1 MTAMDKALAK
11 ARAYAANDNHG
22 YELGYHSAAAM
33 KVGTDCSGL
42 VRYYVACMEGRSVD
56 QLPDFSTRSEKRVL
70 SARGWQ
76 LLPFSLGA
84 LRRGDVLL
92 SNSRGHTVIWLGNG
106 RILGAEGNW
115 DGRRGDG
122 SGREVCERDYYTY
135 GYETILRAPAKYRT
149 NAAPAKKKEEDV
161 TDNDIK
167 KIIDGVCKRLT
178 TDKAYKD
185 ALRSNLVGYCWGTT
199 GKTAS
204 HLADRKRSNIY
215 NRLATIFDNVSR
227 GGVCGWGYKNEAVNG
242 DKDAYELLTEV
253 HRMAGEAL
261 EALKKG

>member
-11 ARAYAANDNHG
+11 ARAYAANNNHG

-33 KVGTDCSGL
+33 RVGTDCSGL

-56 QLPDFSTRSEKRVL
+56 ALPDFSTRSERRVL

-76 LLPFSLGA
+76 LLPFSLAA
-84 LRRGDVLL
+84 LKRGDVLL
-92 SNSRGHTVIWLGNG
+92 SNSRGHTVVWLGNG

-122 SGREVCERDYYTY
+122 SGREVCERDYYPY

-149 NAAPAKKKEEDV
+149 ATPTKKKESEVV

-167 KIIDGVCKRLT
+167 KIADAVCKKLAK
-178 TDKAYKD
+178 DQGFLKAV
-185 ALRSNLVGYCWGTT
+185 RSSIVGYCWGTT
-199 GKTAS
+199 GKTKA
-204 HLADRKRSNIY
+204 HLKDRERSNLY
-215 NRLATIFDNVSR
+215 NRWADTYDNAKANNALLQQILA
-227 GGVCGWGYKNEAVNG
+227 K
-242 DKDAYELLTEV
+242 
-253 HRMAGEAL
+253 
-261 EALKKG
+261 LK

>member
-1 MTAMDKALAK
+1 MTAMDTALAK
-11 ARAYAANDNHG
+11 ARAYAADDNHG

-33 KVGTDCSGL
+33 RVGTDCSGL
-42 VRYYVACMEGRSVD
+42 VRYYVACMEGKSVD
-56 QLPDFSTRSEKRVL
+56 AMPDFSTRSERRVL
-70 SARGWQ
+70 SARGWH
-76 LLPFSLGA
+76 LLPFSMAA

-92 SNSRGHTVIWLGNG
+92 SNSRGHTVIWLGSG

-122 SGREVCERDYYTY
+122 SGREVCERDYYPY

-149 NAAPAKKKEEDV
+149 TPAKKKEEVV

-199 GKTAS
+199 GKTAN
-204 HLADRKRSNIY
+204 HLSDRKRGNIY

-227 GGVCGWGYKNEAVNG
+227 GGICGWAYKNKAVNG
-242 DKDAYELLTEV
+242 DKDAYQLLTEV
-253 HRMAGEAL
+253 HRMAEEAL
-261 EALKKG
+261 DALKKG

>member
-1 MTAMDKALAK
+1 MTAMETALAK
-11 ARAYAANDNHG
+11 ARAYAANDAHG

-33 KVGTDCSGL
+33 RVGTDCSGL

-56 QLPDFSTRSEKRVL
+56 AMSDFSTRTEKRVL
-70 SARGWQ
+70 AMHGWHII
-76 LLPFSLGA
+76 PFSLGA

-122 SGREVCERDYYTY
+122 SGREVCERDYYPY

-149 NAAPAKKKEEDV
+149 TTPTKKKEEVV

-167 KIIDGVCKRLT
+167 RIADAVCKKLAK
-178 TDKAYKD
+178 DQGFLKAV
-185 ALRSNLVGYCWGTT
+185 RSAIVGYCWGTT
-199 GKTAS
+199 GKTKN
-204 HLADRKRSNIY
+204 HLKDRERSNLY
-215 NRLATIFDNVSR
+215 NRWADTYDNA
-227 GGVCGWGYKNEAVNG
+227 KANNA
-242 DKDAYELLTEV
+242 LLTQI
-253 HRMAGEAL
+253 L
-261 EALKKG
+261 DKLKG

>member
-11 ARAYAANDNHG
+11 AMAYAADDNHG

-33 KVGTDCSGL
+33 RVGTDCSGL

-56 QLPDFSTRSEKRVL
+56 ALPDFSTRSERRVL

-84 LRRGDVLL
+84 LMRGDVLL

-122 SGREVCERDYYTY
+122 SGREVCERDYYPY

-149 NAAPAKKKEEDV
+149 ATPVKKKEEVV

-167 KIIDGVCKRLT
+167 RIADAVTKKLT
-178 TDKAYKD
+178 NDQGFLKAV
-185 ALRSNLVGYCWGTT
+185 RSSIVGYCWGTT
-199 GKTAS
+199 GKTKN
-204 HLADRKRSNIY
+204 HLRDRERSNLY
-215 NRLATIFDNVSR
+215 NRWADTYDNA
-227 GGVCGWGYKNEAVNG
+227 KANNALLQQIL
-242 DKDAYELLTEV
+242 DK
-253 HRMAGEAL
+253 
-261 EALKKG
+261 LKG

>member
-1 MTAMDKALAK
+1 MTNMDKALAK
-11 ARAYAANDNHG
+11 ARAYAADNNHG

-33 KVGTDCSGL
+33 RVGTDCSGL

-56 QLPDFSTRSEKRVL
+56 ALPDFSTRSEKGVL
-70 SARGWQ
+70 KARGWQ

-84 LRRGDVLL
+84 LKRGDVLL

-122 SGREVCERDYYTY
+122 SGREVCERDYYAY

-149 NAAPAKKKEEDV
+149 TPAKKKGEVV

-167 KIIDGVCKRLT
+167 KIADAVTKKLS
-178 TDKAYKD
+178 TDKGFLKAV
-185 ALRSNLVGYCWGTT
+185 RSSIVGYCWGET
-199 GKTAS
+199 GKTND
-204 HLADRKRSNIY
+204 HLKDRERSNLY
-215 NRLATIFDNVSR
+215 NRWADTYDNA
-227 GGVCGWGYKNEAVNG
+227 KANNALLQQIL
-242 DKDAYELLTEV
+242 DK
-253 HRMAGEAL
+253 
-261 EALKKG
+261 LKG

>member
-1 MTAMDKALAK
+1 MTAMDRALAK
-11 ARAYAANDNHG
+11 ARAYAADNSHG

-33 KVGTDCSGL
+33 RVGTDCSGL
-42 VRYYVACMEGRSVD
+42 VRYYVACMEGKSVD
-56 QLPDFSTRSEKRVL
+56 ALPDFSTRSERRVL

-76 LLPFSLGA
+76 LIPFSLAA

-122 SGREVCERDYYTY
+122 SGREVCERDYYPY

-149 NAAPAKKKEEDV
+149 TPAKKKEEVV

-167 KIIDGVCKRLT
+167 RIADAVTKKLT
-178 TDKAYKD
+178 KDQGFLKAVRSSIVGYCCGETGKTKNHLKD
-185 ALRSNLVGYCWGTT
+185 RERSNL
-199 GKTAS
+199 
-204 HLADRKRSNIY
+204 Y
-215 NRLATIFDNVSR
+215 NRWADT
-227 GGVCGWGYKNEAVNG
+227 Y
-242 DKDAYELLTEV
+242 DKAKANNALLQQI
-253 HRMAGEAL
+253 L
-261 EALKKG
+261 DKLKG

>member
-1 MTAMDKALAK
+1 MTAMDTALAK
-11 ARAYAANDNHG
+11 ARAYAANNSHG

-42 VRYYVACMEGRSVD
+42 VRYYVACMEGKSVD
-56 QLPDFSTRSEKRVL
+56 SMPDFSTRSERRVL

-84 LRRGDVLL
+84 LKRGDVLL

-122 SGREVCERDYYTY
+122 SGREVCERDYYAY

-149 NAAPAKKKEEDV
+149 ATPAKKKEEVV

-167 KIIDGVCKRLT
+167 KIADAVTKKLT
-178 TDKAYKD
+178 KDQGFLKAV
-185 ALRSNLVGYCWGTT
+185 RSAIVGYCWGET
-199 GKTAS
+199 GKTKN
-204 HLADRKRSNIY
+204 HMRDRERSNLY
-215 NRLATIFDNVSR
+215 NRWADTYDNAKANNALLQQVL
-227 GGVCGWGYKNEAVNG
+227 
-242 DKDAYELLTEV
+242 DK
-253 HRMAGEAL
+253 
-261 EALKKG
+261 LKG

>member
-1 MTAMDKALAK
+1 MTDMDTALAK

-33 KVGTDCSGL
+33 RVGTDCSGL

-56 QLPDFSTRSEKRVL
+56 ALPDFSTRSERRVL

-84 LRRGDVLL
+84 LKRGDVLL

-122 SGREVCERDYYTY
+122 SGREVCERDYYAY
-135 GYETILRAPAKYRT
+135 GYETILRAPSKYRT
-149 NAAPAKKKEEDV
+149 APVNKKESEVV

-167 KIIDGVCKRLT
+167 KIADAVTKKLT
-178 TDKAYKD
+178 KDQGFLKAV
-185 ALRSNLVGYCWGTT
+185 RSAIVGYCWGET
-199 GKTAS
+199 GKTKI
-204 HLADRKRSNIY
+204 HMRDRERSNLY
-215 NRLATIFDNVSR
+215 NRWADTYDNA
-227 GGVCGWGYKNEAVNG
+227 KANNALLQQIL
-242 DKDAYELLTEV
+242 DK
-253 HRMAGEAL
+253 
-261 EALKKG
+261 LKG

>member
-11 ARAYAANDNHG
+11 ARAYAADDNHG

-33 KVGTDCSGL
+33 RVGTDCSGL
-42 VRYYVACMEGRSVD
+42 VRYYVACMEGKSVD
-56 QLPDFSTRSEKRVL
+56 DLPDFSTRSERRVL

-76 LLPFSLGA
+76 LIPFSLAA

-122 SGREVCERDYYTY
+122 SGREVCERDYYPY

-149 NAAPAKKKEEDV
+149 TTPVKKKEEVV
-161 TDNDIK
+161 TDADIK
-167 KIIDGVCKRLT
+167 KIANKVCEKLT
-178 TDKAYKD
+178 KDQGFLKAV
-185 ALRSNLVGYCWGTT
+185 RSSIVGYCWGET
-199 GKTAS
+199 GKTKN
-204 HLADRKRSNIY
+204 HLRDRERSNLY
-215 NRLATIFDNVSR
+215 NRWADTYDNAKANNALLQQVL
-227 GGVCGWGYKNEAVNG
+227 
-242 DKDAYELLTEV
+242 DKI
-253 HRMAGEAL
+253 
-261 EALKKG
+261 KG

>member
-11 ARAYAANDNHG
+11 ARAYAADNSHG

-42 VRYYVACMEGRSVD
+42 VRYYVACMEGHSVD
-56 QLPDFSTRSEKRVL
+56 AMSDFSTRTEKRVL
-70 SARGWQ
+70 EMHGWHII
-76 LLPFSLGA
+76 PFSLGA

-122 SGREVCERDYYTY
+122 SGREVCERDYYPY

-149 NAAPAKKKEEDV
+149 ATPAKKKEEVV

-167 KIIDGVCKRLT
+167 RIADAVTKKLT
-178 TDKAYKD
+178 KDQGFLKAV
-185 ALRSNLVGYCWGTT
+185 RSAIVGYCWGET
-199 GKTAS
+199 GKTKN
-204 HLADRKRSNIY
+204 HLRDRERSNLY
-215 NRLATIFDNVSR
+215 NRWADTYDNA
-227 GGVCGWGYKNEAVNG
+227 KANNA
-242 DKDAYELLTEV
+242 LLTQI
-253 HRMAGEAL
+253 L
-261 EALKKG
+261 DKLKG